1 MSTKW
6 FFQES
11 TLKIKVIIASHKPN
25 WLCILALLQWNV
37 TTWDEIMN
45 YLFFCRLVCRDQSH
59 HCKYAIFKF
68 EFTVLSAITVS
79 INCPINVSTAVRK
92 DPQLHYSAVNLGF
105 LSYFSI
111 ALFFLWRFGL
121 RWFFGFLG
129 VTFALTPLSSALLR
143 ERKTVWFHFRDYK
156 PFTVAVWLAVFMMNS
171 KFTYKDNKS

>member
-11 TLKIKVIIASHKPN
+11 TLKTKVIIASHKPN
-25 WLCILALLQWNV
+25 WLCILALLQWNI
-37 TTWDEIMN
+37 TKWDEIMN

-68 EFTVLSAITVS
+68 KFTVLSAITSFNKLPHKCVYGS
-79 INCPINVSTAVRK
+79 KK
-92 DPQLHYSAVNLGF
+92 DPQLPYSAVDLRF
-105 LSYFSI
+105 LSYFSF

-129 VTFALTPLSSALLR
+129 VTFALTQLSSALLR
-143 ERKTVWFHFRDYK
+143 EKKTVWFHFRDYK
-156 PFTVAVWLAVFMMNS
+156 PVWLAVFMMSS

>member
-11 TLKIKVIIASHKPN
+11 TLKTKVIIASHKPN
-25 WLCILALLQWNV
+25 WLCILALLQWNI
-37 TTWDEIMN
+37 TKWDEIMN

-59 HCKYAIFKF
+59 PCKYAIFKF
-68 EFTVLSAITVS
+68 KFTVLSAITRFNKLPHKCVYGS
-79 INCPINVSTAVRK
+79 KK
-92 DPQLHYSAVNLGF
+92 DPQLPYSAVDLRF
-105 LSYFSI
+105 LSYFSF

-129 VTFALTPLSSALLR
+129 VTFALTQLSSALLR
-143 ERKTVWFHFRDYK
+143 EKKTVWFHFRDYK
-156 PFTVAVWLAVFMMNS
+156 PVWLAVFMMSS